1 MASSR
6 RNKNEKVVPSRLGPE
21 QQSIK
26 YECEFI
32 DNVLSNSSWSRW
44 WKTIVL
50 PLLQQCLCRL
60 LTGKRRRR
68 RTTTTTTTHQ
78 RLQHQR
84 QSSLAIVVLRR
95 IFFVSCFLSL
105 FFTVS
110 YHLDQRIENDY
121 HHTNQI
127 AMTEQYNR
135 QQQQQQQQENDG
147 QQSTMKSI
155 SVSLDDNKPSNSYR
169 NNNNSSNNSNNDGS
183 KMDRKNHRHRRS
195 STTPSTMTM
204 EKNVL
209 SHYLTNSS
217 NTTTNVNLTLQEASK
232 GREHVLSILKDAG
245 IDTYDPMDVLRL
257 PMWSSVTEL
266 YYPNNNSSN
275 RNSSATSM
283 DGGGGAAAAATT
295 AGRSGKKDGNDYDNS
310 EPRSGPIIIGLDTC
324 EEFRQRVKYSDR
336 FLGIAGNFNS
346 GTTAFAITLQNNCHF
361 LTNKDS
367 SGGDG
372 GEDSSDYSTTTNNDK
387 DTVISITKD
396 IKSVNRI
403 LNQVP
408 WRKHKM
414 SQYRDLYIKN
424 NNNHPTTENTII
436 KGENVL
442 PIVLI
447 RGELELESSQV
458 KSSQCHTQTKFR
470 FLRKMLPVLILR
482 LFTLLSCRHR
492 FSLFVCIHF
501 IQDPMFWMQSMCK
514 EGYGVRWD
522 HNSKYHCPNL
532 VPNEYDKKQFKRSF
546 RGNNNNNNNTNSSSV
561 QVWMGPNR
569 QVGPTWPSL
578 IHYWNEWYESYLF
591 NNTNNSTDNNN
602 SKYHKEE
609 SASSSLS
616 SSSSTFWPRLIVRFE
631 DTLFYP
637 RQVIEKVCNCGG
649 GTMKTS
655 LSNSNSTSTSTKFI
669 YNINESKPD
678 HNQKIEHNNFITAM
692 IKYGNTDAYSR
703 RIQNMTSEDI
713 QFAIQTLNPK
723 IMKLFQYTY
732 PI

>member
-6 RNKNEKVVPSRLGPE
+6 RNNKNEKVLPSGLGLE
-21 QQSIK
+21 QQSF
-26 YECEFI
+26 EFEYKFN
-32 DNVLSNSSWSRW
+32 DNVLPNSSWSQW

-50 PLLQQCLCRL
+50 PLLQRCLCRL
-60 LTGKRRRR
+60 LTGRRRR
-68 RTTTTTTTHQ
+68 TTTTTHQ

-95 IFFVSCFLSL
+95 IFFVLCFLSL
-105 FFTVS
+105 FFTIS

-135 QQQQQQQQENDG
+135 QQQQQQQQQENDG

-169 NNNNSSNNSNNDGS
+169 NNNNNSSNNSNNDGS

-283 DGGGGAAAAATT
+283 DGGGGGAAVAATT

-324 EEFRQRVKYSDR
+324 GEFRQRVKYSDR

-346 GTTAFAITLQNNCHF
+346 GTTAFAITLQNNCRF
-361 LTNKDS
+361 LNNKNS
-367 SGGDG
+367 SSGDG
-372 GEDSSDYSTTTNNDK
+372 GEDSDYHSTTTNNSK
-387 DTVISITKD
+387 DNVISITKD

-414 SQYRDLYIKN
+414 SQYRDLYIKKS
-424 NNNHPTTENTII
+424 NNHPTTENTIVE
-436 KGENVL
+436 GENVL

-447 RGELELESSQV
+447 RGEFELELELELESSQV
-458 KSSQCHTQTKFR
+458 SVIPK
-470 FLRKMLPVLILR
+470 P
-482 LFTLLSCRHR
+482 
-492 FSLFVCIHF
+492 
-501 IQDPMFWMQSMCK
+501 
-514 EGYGVRWD
+514 
-522 HNSKYHCPNL
+522 
-532 VPNEYDKKQFKRSF
+532 SF
-546 RGNNNNNNNTNSSSV
+546 G
-561 QVWMGPNR
+561 
-569 QVGPTWPSL
+569 
-578 IHYWNEWYESYLF
+578 F
-591 NNTNNSTDNNN
+591 
-602 SKYHKEE
+602 
-609 SASSSLS
+609 
-616 SSSSTFWPRLIVRFE
+616 
-631 DTLFYP
+631 
-637 RQVIEKVCNCGG
+637 
-649 GTMKTS
+649 
-655 LSNSNSTSTSTKFI
+655 
-669 YNINESKPD
+669 
-678 HNQKIEHNNFITAM
+678 
-692 IKYGNTDAYSR
+692 
-703 RIQNMTSEDI
+703 
-713 QFAIQTLNPK
+713 
-723 IMKLFQYTY
+723 
-732 PI
+732 